1 MIDPSKITML
11 DDAFSSYLMDRNDTD
26 FCNKASTI
34 LSALDQKKT
43 FRVGLIHSTSTT
55 RSKEPFFGMRIF
67 PDRGFAEGL
76 LQDMVN
82 GDTVTIK
89 DMCNRWQNIPIWE
102 IEIDGRVFDQ
112 QAISFNPQELT
123 AMVLHELGHTVYSD
137 KKMEVFYRVY
147 KEAQV
152 RLKTSEK
159 AATKLLYMLYLI
171 PLTLVCGFKDWKID
185 EGDLR
190 QEIFADQSVKKLG
203 YGDHLISA
211 YKKIIK
217 AYGSGGYVNGATE
230 ENVVSRS
237 IDFCNLNIVDLI
249 HRKNKLKDELY
260 STGTSHNSNYI
271 RKMISYLMSK
281 LEIAQK
287 RKYDGNIVLEAQTS
301 VNFDDPDFLKNNEL
315 MYYPQG
321 FNKLVNRLNVAKN
334 IADTEVANEAFF
346 KKKKE
351 IEIPNQ
357 LDVDTIFVEV
367 DRIQNHAD
375 RRYVLDLIY
384 NEEEKINHFLEL
396 CEVNDTLKSK
406 HYNNMQSMLRELEEM
421 RKAVLAKRSFD
432 KKYKVFVQY
441 PAGYEG

>member
-1 MIDPSKITML
+1 VVNPNKITML
-11 DDAFSSYLMDRNDTD
+11 DDAFSSYLMDKNDED
-26 FCNKASTI
+26 FCNKASAI
-34 LSALDQKKT
+34 LSAFDQSKT
-43 FRVGLIHSTSTT
+43 FRVSIIEASSKN
-55 RSKEPFFGMRIF
+55 KEPFFGMRIF
-67 PDRGFAEGL
+67 PDRQFAEGL

-82 GDTVTIK
+82 GEKATIK
-89 DMCNRWQNIPIWE
+89 EMCTRWQEIPIWE
-102 IEIDGRVFDQ
+102 IEIDRRVFDQ

-123 AMVLHELGHTVYSD
+123 AMTLHEIGHTTYSD
-137 KKMEVFYRVY
+137 KKIEVFYRVY
-147 KEAQV
+147 KEAQI
-152 RLKTSEK
+152 RLKTTEK
-159 AATKLLYMLYLI
+159 AATRLLYMLYLI
-171 PLTLVCGFKDWKID
+171 PLTLACGFKDWKID

-190 QEIFADQSVKKLG
+190 QEVFADQSVKKLG
-203 YGDHLISA
+203 YGDYLISA

-217 AYGSGGYVNGATE
+217 AYGSGGYVNGASE
-230 ENVVSRS
+230 ENIVSRS

-260 STGTSHNSNYI
+260 RTGTSHSSNYI

-287 RKYDGNIVLEAQTS
+287 RKYDGNIVLEFAMPTD
-301 VNFDDPDFLKNNEL
+301 FDDPNFLRDTEFI
-315 MYYPQG
+315 YYPQG
-321 FNKLVNRLNVAKN
+321 FNKLMNHINMATNLAKAE
-334 IADTEVANEAFF
+334 IANEAFRR
-346 KKKKE
+346 KNKE

-384 NEEEKINHFLEL
+384 NQEEKINHFLEL
-396 CEVNDTLKSK
+396 CEINDSLKSK
-406 HYNNMQSMLRELEEM
+406 HYSHMQSMLRELEEM